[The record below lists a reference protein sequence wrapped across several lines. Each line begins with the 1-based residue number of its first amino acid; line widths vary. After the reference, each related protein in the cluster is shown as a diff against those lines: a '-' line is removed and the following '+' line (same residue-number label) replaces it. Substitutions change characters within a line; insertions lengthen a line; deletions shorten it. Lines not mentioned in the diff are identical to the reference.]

1 QQPVYIFIEVVC
13 IQGEAVIPEINVETD
28 IILDL
33 SLPAQGVVGKRSNG
47 RARVKYT
54 AEVIAVAVCGGIVAG
69 STRDDLHELG
79 IDVFVADGSG
89 AASYFQIV
97 EKCRVIKILIG
108 NHPAQGT
115 GVEIPELI
123 FGTEGIRAVAT
134 YRQRG

>member
-1 QQPVYIFIEVVC
+1 KIQPLRFGRAHVRRGQRHGTQVQRRGWSKQQPVYIFIEVVC

-33 SLPAQGVVGKRSNG
+33 SLPAQGVVGNRSDG

-69 STRDDLHELG
+69 STRYDLHELG

-89 AASYFQIV
+89 AA
-97 EKCRVIKILIG
+97 
-108 NHPAQGT
+108 
-115 GVEIPELI
+115 
-123 FGTEGIRAVAT
+123 
-134 YRQRG
+134 